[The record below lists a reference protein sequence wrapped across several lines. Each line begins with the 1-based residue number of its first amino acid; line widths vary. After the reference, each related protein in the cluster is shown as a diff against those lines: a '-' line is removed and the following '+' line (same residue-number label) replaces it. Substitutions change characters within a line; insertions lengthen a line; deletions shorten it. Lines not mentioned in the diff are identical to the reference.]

1 MGEDRFT
8 DLSEHIED
16 SGLSNN
22 LRPKNFDEYIGQEKL
37 KAAMKLYIQAAKLRN
52 EPMDHILLYGPP
64 GLGKTSLAY
73 VVANEMNRNIK
84 ITSGPVLEKSGDLA
98 SILTALED
106 GDVLFIDEIHRL
118 NTSVEEI
125 LYPAMEDGEIDI
137 LIGKGHGAKSIRIDL
152 PKFTLIGATTNAGK
166 LSKPLRDRFG
176 VSHRMEFYTIDE
188 LSSII
193 KRGAKILEIP
203 YEDTAIEI
211 MAKRSRGTPRL
222 ANRILKRARDYA
234 MIKGKGIIDEA
245 SVMGILNMLEID
257 EYGLDSMDRRIINK
271 IIENYNGGPVG
282 LETLSLLLGEDK
294 RTVEEVYEP
303 YLVKNGLIKRTAR
316 GRVVTEKA
324 YKHLGLK
331 GE

>member
-1 MGEDRFT
+1 
-8 DLSEHIED
+8 
-16 SGLSNN
+16 
-22 LRPKNFDEYIGQEKL
+22 
-37 KAAMKLYIQAAKLRN
+37 
-52 EPMDHILLYGPP
+52 
-64 GLGKTSLAY
+64 
-73 VVANEMNRNIK
+73 MNRNIK

-98 SILTALED
+98 SILTSLED
-106 GDVLFIDEIHRL
+106 GDILFIDEIHRL

-176 VSHRMEFYTIDE
+176 VSHRMEFYTTDE
-188 LSSII
+188 LSRII
-193 KRGAKILEIP
+193 KRGANILGIP
-203 YEDTAIEI
+203 YEDDAIDI
-211 MAKRSRGTPRL
+211 MSKRSRGTPRL

-234 MIKGKGIIDEA
+234 MIKGNGVIDEK
-245 SVMGILNMLEID
+245 SVIGILDMLEID
-257 EYGLDSMDRRIINK
+257 EYGLDAMDRRILIK

-303 YLVKNGLIKRTAR
+303 YLVKNGLIKRTHR

-324 YKHLGLK
+324 YNHLGIK
-331 GE
+331 VDEC

>member
-1 MGEDRFT
+1 MEDRFT

-16 SGLSNN
+16 NSINN
-22 LRPKNFDEYIGQEKL
+22 LRPKTFDVYIGQEKL
-37 KAAMKLYIQAAKLRN
+37 KEAMKLYIKAAKLRN
-52 EPMDHILLYGPP
+52 EPIDHILLYGPP

-98 SILTALED
+98 SILTSLED
-106 GDVLFIDEIHRL
+106 GDILFIDEIHRL

-176 VSHRMEFYTIDE
+176 VSHRMEFYTTDE
-188 LSSII
+188 LSRII
-193 KRGAKILEIP
+193 KRGANILGIP
-203 YEDTAIEI
+203 YEDDAIDI

-234 MIKGKGIIDEA
+234 MIKGNGVIDEK
-245 SVMGILNMLEID
+245 SVIGILDMLEID
-257 EYGLDSMDRRIINK
+257 EYGLDAMDRRILIK

-303 YLVKNGLIKRTAR
+303 YLVKNGLIKRTHR

-324 YKHLGLK
+324 YNHLGIK
-331 GE
+331 VDEC

>member
-1 MGEDRFT
+1 MEDRFT

-16 SGLSNN
+16 NSINN
-22 LRPKNFDEYIGQEKL
+22 LRPKTFDDYIGQEKI
-37 KAAMKLYIQAAKLRN
+37 KEAMKLYIKAAKLRN
-52 EPMDHILLYGPP
+52 EPIDHILLYGPP

-98 SILTALED
+98 SILTSLED
-106 GDVLFIDEIHRL
+106 GDILFIDEIHRL

-176 VSHRMEFYTIDE
+176 VSHRMEFYTTDE
-188 LSSII
+188 LSRII
-193 KRGAKILEIP
+193 KRGANILGIP
-203 YEDTAIEI
+203 YEDDAIDI

-234 MIKGKGIIDEA
+234 MIKGNGVIDEK
-245 SVMGILNMLEID
+245 SVIGILDMLEID
-257 EYGLDSMDRRIINK
+257 EYGLDAMDRRILIK

-282 LETLSLLLGEDK
+282 LETLSFLLGEDK

-303 YLVKNGLIKRTAR
+303 YLVKNGLIKRTHR

-324 YKHLGLK
+324 YNHLGIK
-331 GE
+331 VDEC